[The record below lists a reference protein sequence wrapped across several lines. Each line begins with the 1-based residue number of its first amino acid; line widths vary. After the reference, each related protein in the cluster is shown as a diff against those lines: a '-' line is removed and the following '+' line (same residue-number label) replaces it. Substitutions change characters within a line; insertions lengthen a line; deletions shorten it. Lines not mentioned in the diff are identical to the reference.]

1 MRFNVWFQHW
11 VRFISLRFKL
21 KPLLWAAGLRKIIVL
36 KSWAWVLDWVLRL
49 NLELESWAW
58 VLGWSLRSEHSCWG
72 LNFVHEL
79 EPYAKTMKLKLELEL
94 WAWVLNLSIAF
105 ESIASALKV
114 YPKLQTSSSALSL
127 RLELYFCS

>member
-1 MRFNVWFQHW
+1 M
-11 VRFISLRFKL
+11 LR
-21 KPLLWAAGLRKIIVL
+21 
-36 KSWAWVLDWVLRL
+36 
-49 NLELESWAW
+49 
-58 VLGWSLRSEHSCWG
+58 